1 MKYTL
6 LVLAAL
12 ALPGAALAQTDK
24 VKVKVK
30 TKGQPVGSPVGR
42 YPGGIAPH
50 GSVPMPDPLPDPPAP
65 GAGIRPPGPV
75 SAPPTDYAVPYAD
88 RYITQEHLRRD
99 LTVLASDEYEGR
111 ETGTKGQKM
120 AAEYI
125 SKQFAADSLVA
136 PVAANAANPYLQTFG
151 LEHSAWQP
159 GGALTAGGKAYEWLK
174 DFYAFG
180 RSPFGQATAVQPV
193 FVGYGIEQGDYSDYK
208 GRDVQGKDLL
218 VLLGEPRTAE
228 GKSVLSPDGSPTKWS
243 VDFRAKA
250 ALAAQKGA
258 RSIFFVSQEAADK
271 FEKTTARLAP
281 RVMQPIIAFA
291 DQPGGRAPAFFVS
304 PALGLKLLGANA
316 AAVQQYATATAAAK
330 KPVASKFKPVKFS
343 ISAPQQRSTV
353 TTENVLGFLP
363 GTDLKDEI
371 LVVSAHYDH
380 LGIIGGE
387 VYNGADDDGSGTV
400 GMLSIAQAF
409 AKAARSGHAPRRSL
423 LFLANTGEEKGL
435 LGSEYY
441 TDHPVF
447 PLANTVTD
455 LNIDMIG
462 RTDEAHAGK
471 PDYVYVIGS
480 DKLSSQLHAALQ
492 ETNRQH
498 GNVDLDFRFND
509 PADPNRFYYRSD
521 HYNFAKQ
528 GIPVAFF
535 FSGVHPDYH
544 EASDEISKIEF
555 NKLEARA
562 RLVFFLAWDL
572 ANRNARPVVDSNRQ

>member
-1 MKYTL
+1 MKYTAL
-6 LVLAAL
+6 LAVAL
-12 ALPGAALAQTDK
+12 ALPAPLLAQNT
-24 VKVKVK
+24 KVK
-30 TKGQPVGSPVGR
+30 TKFKPAPAAKKNTPPVTS
-42 YPGGIAPH
+42 
-50 GSVPMPDPLPDPPAP
+50 PPAP
-65 GAGIRPPGPV
+65 PA
-75 SAPPTDYAVPYAD
+75 DYATQYAD
-88 RYITQEHLRRD
+88 RYVTQEHLRRD
-99 LTVLASDEYEGR
+99 LSVLASDEYEGR

-120 AAEYI
+120 AAAYI
-125 SKQFAADSLVA
+125 SQQFKDDSLQA
-136 PVAANAANPYLQTFG
+136 PVVANAANPYLQTFG
-151 LEHSAWQP
+151 MERSAWQP
-159 GGALTAGGKAYEWLK
+159 GGTLTVGGKAYEWLK

-180 RSPFGQATAVQPV
+180 RSPFDQATAVQPV
-193 FVGYGIEQGDYSDYK
+193 FLGYGIEQGDYSDYK
-208 GRDVQGKDLL
+208 GRDVKGQDVL
-218 VLLGEPRTAE
+218 VLLGEPRTAD
-228 GKSVLSPDGSPTKWS
+228 GKSVLSPDGSATKWA

-250 ALAAQKGA
+250 ALAAAKGA
-258 RSIFFVSQEAADK
+258 RSIFFVSQEPTDK
-271 FEKTTARLAP
+271 FEKMTARLAP

-291 DQPGGRAPAFFVS
+291 DQAGGRAPAFFLS
-304 PALGLKLLGANA
+304 PALGLKVLGTNA
-316 AAVQQYATATAAAK
+316 ATLQQYATATATAK
-330 KPVASKFKPVKFS
+330 QPVASKFKPIKFS
-343 ISAPQQRSTV
+343 ISAPQQRSAV

-363 GTDLKDEI
+363 GTDLKEEI

-409 AKAARSGHAPRRSL
+409 AKAAHAGHGPRRSI

-462 RTDEAHAGK
+462 RTDVGHEGK
-471 PDYVYVIGS
+471 PNYIYVIGS
-480 DKLSSQLHAALQ
+480 DKLSSQLHEALQ
-492 ETNRQH
+492 TANRQH
-498 GNVDLDFRFND
+498 GNIDLDFRFND

-521 HYNFAKQ
+521 HYNFAKK

-535 FSGVHPDYH
+535 FNGVHADYH

-555 NKLEARA
+555 GKMEARA

-572 ANRNARPVVDSNRQ
+572 ANRDARPVVDSNKP